1 VRRLAACLGLV
12 LVLVVGVA
20 PDVAPALATHT
31 AGVTVSYGDGRV
43 VRRTVSFTD
52 SSISGIA
59 ALQGAGFGA
68 EVYGYSGLGAAVC
81 RIDGVGRT
89 PDASCLNGGTEYWAY
104 WQNGTYSRVG
114 AGATRVED
122 GDQEQWAWGSGTSA
136 PPTTAFPAATT
147 VPPTQPPVTP
157 SPVTAAP
164 DGSTAPGATPTTAG
178 GSTGS
183 TAPTSATSGG
193 PGKQEKKGSTTA
205 STEAAD
211 GAELQGDA
219 ASADD
224 AADEESGGALASS
237 TRPADDGGGS
247 PFAVAAF
254 VVVLAAVLALT
265 VRARSARGSATPRK

>member
-1 VRRLAACLGLV
+1 VRRLVACLGLA
-12 LVLVVGVA
+12 LVLVGVA
-20 PDVAPALATHT
+20 PDAAPALATHT

-43 VRRTVSFTD
+43 VRRTVSFTAA
-52 SSISGIA
+52 SISGIA

-81 RIDGVGRT
+81 RIDGVGRA

-147 VPPTQPPVTP
+147 VPPPTHAPVTEP
-157 SPVTAAP
+157 PATAAP

-178 GSTGS
+178 RSTGS
-183 TAPTSATSGG
+183 TASSTTTGG
-193 PGKQEKKGSTTA
+193 PATKAKKGSPAA
-205 STEAAD
+205 STGAGNGGEPQADAAP
-211 GAELQGDA
+211 AGDA
-219 ASADD
+219 A
-224 AADEESGGALASS
+224 EEEAGGALASS

-265 VRARSARGSATPRK
+265 VRARTARGSSTPRK

>member
-1 VRRLAACLGLV
+1 VRRLVACLGLA
-12 LVLVVGVA
+12 LVLVGVA
-20 PDVAPALATHT
+20 PDAAPALATHT

-43 VRRTVSFTD
+43 VRRTVSFTAA
-52 SSISGIA
+52 SISGIA

-81 RIDGVGRT
+81 RIDGVGRA

-147 VPPTQPPVTP
+147 VPPPTHAPVTQPPGP
-157 SPVTAAP
+157 AAP
-164 DGSTAPGATPTTAG
+164 GGSTGPEATPTTAS

-183 TAPTSATSGG
+183 TASSSTTTGG
-193 PGKQEKKGSTTA
+193 PAKEEKKGGTTA
-205 STEAAD
+205 STEA
-211 GAELQGDA
+211 GNGGEVQGDA
-219 ASADD
+219 APAGDV
-224 AADEESGGALASS
+224 AGEEAGGALASS
-237 TRPADDGGGS
+237 TRPADDGSGS

-265 VRARSARGSATPRK
+265 VRARSARGSDTPRK